1 MLKFLKVLEIP
12 DFNFEEK
19 YIKDMILKEIQ
30 NKLSKTKVT
39 NVVL

>member
-12 DFNFEEK
+12 DFKFEEN
-19 YIKDMILKEIQ
+19 YIKDLILKEIQ

-39 NVVL
+39 NVVI